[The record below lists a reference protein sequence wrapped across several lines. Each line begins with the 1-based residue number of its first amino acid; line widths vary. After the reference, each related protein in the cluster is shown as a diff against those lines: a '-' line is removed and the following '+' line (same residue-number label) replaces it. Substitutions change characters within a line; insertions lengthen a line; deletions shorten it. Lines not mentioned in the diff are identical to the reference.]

1 MKRSLL
7 LSAAFCVGCIC
18 PEGYIDRK
26 PVAPSVEAVTV
37 KFEELVREAGAR
49 GELSPIEERTWIDE
63 SALLRHLFIGD
74 PEEPVPVPE

>member
-1 MKRSLL
+1 MRRSLL
-7 LSAAFCVGCIC
+7 LSAALCAGCLC
-18 PEGYIDRK
+18 PEGYIDRE

-63 SALLRHLFIGD
+63 SALLRHLFTGD
-74 PEEPVPVPE
+74 SEEPVPVPE

>member
-1 MKRSLL
+1 MRRSLL

-74 PEEPVPVPE
+74 PDEPVPVPE

>member
-1 MKRSLL
+1 MRRSLL

-37 KFEELVREAGAR
+37 KFEELVREALKAR
-49 GELSPIEERTWIDE
+49 E
-63 SALLRHLFIGD
+63 AK
-74 PEEPVPVPE
+74 

>member
-1 MKRSLL
+1 MRCSLL

-37 KFEELVREAGAR
+37 KFEKLVREAGAR

>member
-1 MKRSLL
+1 VRRSLL

>member
-1 MKRSLL
+1 VRRSLL
-7 LSAAFCVGCIC
+7 ISAAFCVGCIC

>member
-1 MKRSLL
+1 MRRSLL
-7 LSAAFCVGCIC
+7 LSVAFCVGCIC